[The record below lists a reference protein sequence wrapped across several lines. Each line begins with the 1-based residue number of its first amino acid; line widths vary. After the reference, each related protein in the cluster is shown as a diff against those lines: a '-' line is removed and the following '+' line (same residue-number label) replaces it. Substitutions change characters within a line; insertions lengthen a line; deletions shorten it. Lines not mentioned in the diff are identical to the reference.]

1 MLDGGNIRY
10 LLANGTGPVSDNFS
24 RNFRHF
30 LWIDTVIYM
39 IDDLKTHRSG
49 EFEWLWHPGGEWKK
63 SGADVTI
70 TKDNSSVVLR
80 PLYPRLLAL
89 SDFVHDY
96 PDDLYWEE
104 ITAPTEDLQGTE
116 KYYSFHLPGEF
127 KQVKGLTAI
136 ILKDSVTQKELPM
149 MERREGKDWIGLRIT
164 YKGKV
169 TDLYINQLAD
179 GRLMHSNSWIEADGW
194 STDAYMFAVSYP
206 EGMDSAE
213 TKEIFMGYGSSLRR
227 GQTSYF
233 SSLSKLFYIR
243 KDTGKQ
249 VDIWMDGQPY
259 MHARFRAK
267 DCPRVLNVNEK
278 HTLVNWKRDFIEI
291 RAEK

>member
-1 MLDGGNIRY
+1 
-10 LLANGTGPVSDNFS
+10 
-24 RNFRHF
+24 
-30 LWIDTVIYM
+30 M
-39 IDDLKTHRSG
+39 IDDFKTHRSG

-63 SGADVTI
+63 SGTDVTI
-70 TKDNSSVVLR
+70 TKDKSSVVVR

-136 ILKDSVTQKELPM
+136 ILKDSVTQKELPV

-206 EGMDSAE
+206 ESMDPAE
-213 TKEIFMGYGSSLRR
+213 TKEVFMAYGSSLRR

-259 MHARFRAK
+259 MHARFRTK

>member
-1 MLDGGNIRY
+1 M
-10 LLANGTGPVSDNFS
+10 DN
-24 RNFRHF
+24 
-30 LWIDTVIYM
+30 VIYM

-49 EFEWLWHPGGEWKK
+49 EFEWLWHPGGTWKK
-63 SGADVTI
+63 NGADVTI
-70 TKDNSSVVLR
+70 TNGESSVVVR

-104 ITAPTEDLQGTE
+104 ITAPTEDLKGTE

-136 ILKDSVTQKELPM
+136 ILKDSVGQKELPK
-149 MERREGKDWIGLRIT
+149 MERREGKDWIGLRVT
-164 YKGKV
+164 YQGKV

-194 STDAYMFAVSYP
+194 STDAYLFAVTYP
-206 EGMDSAE
+206 EGTDPADSKE
-213 TKEIFMGYGSSLRR
+213 TFMAYGSALRR

-243 KDTGKQ
+243 KDTGNK
-249 VDIWMDGQPY
+249 VEVWMDGQPN
-259 MHARFRAK
+259 MHAHFRSVK
-267 DCPRVLNVNEK
+267 RPEQLTVNGQRVQVDYK
-278 HTLVNWKRDFIEI
+278 QGGITVRCK
-291 RAEK
+291 KTMKQ

>member
-1 MLDGGNIRY
+1 M
-10 LLANGTGPVSDNFS
+10 
-24 RNFRHF
+24 
-30 LWIDTVIYM
+30 
-39 IDDLKTHRSG
+39 
-49 EFEWLWHPGGEWKK
+49 
-63 SGADVTI
+63 
-70 TKDNSSVVLR
+70 VVR

-127 KQVKGLTAI
+127 KQVKGVTAI

-213 TKEIFMGYGSSLRR
+213 TKEIFMGYGSALRR